1 MSTVTPVQGAA
12 SLLLQQAILVPAS
25 NAPRAAA
32 ASETADAVRP
42 VEPISKLDPVT
53 TQARSR
59 VSEALFDAEHT
70 SLTSI
75 KLRVIESVAGALGI
89 NQENYGSDTAFR
101 AAIRAAFDELA
112 LNPNAREIIAGLP
125 RDLGVDTFSASLKQ
139 AAEAAKAATEA
150 QRAAN
155 EAQQDARA
163 EQAARIEAA
172 DAKAVDTKAA
182 NAKAAEQAAE
192 AARPAP
198 APKAA
203 EPPVAKT
210 VEQQAAPQ
218 TAAASAPKAESAPAP
233 APAAAAH
240 ASPAPASAPTA
251 SPAPAAA

>member
-25 NAPRAAA
+25 NAPSVAAA
-32 ASETADAVRP
+32 GETADAVRP

-59 VSEALFDAEHT
+59 VSEALFDADYT

-89 NQENYGSDTAFR
+89 NQENYGSDAAFR

-112 LNPNAREIIAGLP
+112 LNPNAREIISGLP
-125 RDLGVDTFSASLKQ
+125 RDLGIDTFSTSLKQ
-139 AAEAAKAATEA
+139 AAEAVRAAAEA

-155 EAQQDARA
+155 EAQQTAEAERA
-163 EQAARIEAA
+163 AAIEAA
-172 DAKAVDTKAA
+172 DAKAADAKVVDT
-182 NAKAAEQAAE
+182 AK
-192 AARPAP
+192 PAP

-203 EPPVAKT
+203 EPPAPAT
-210 VEQQAAPQ
+210 AAPPPAPA
-218 TAAASAPKAESAPAP
+218 TAAPAPEAASSAKP
-233 APAAAAH
+233 APAAASN
-240 ASPAPASAPTA
+240 ASPAPAPT
-251 SPAPAAA
+251 PAAATASVPTAA